1 LERDGISLN
10 GPILSRLPKGK
21 DLIEALTEAA
31 ATIKTT
37 KAQVTVIGALEKAK
51 LGYYLQDERRYIDFT
66 FDEHVEILCGMG
78 NISLKDGKPFVH
90 LHLTLSRKDCS
101 CLGGHAMA
109 GNIIFAAEACIT
121 PVAGE
126 ALERGFDDPT
136 GLYLWK

>member
-1 LERDGISLN
+1 
-10 GPILSRLPKGK
+10 LSRLPKGK